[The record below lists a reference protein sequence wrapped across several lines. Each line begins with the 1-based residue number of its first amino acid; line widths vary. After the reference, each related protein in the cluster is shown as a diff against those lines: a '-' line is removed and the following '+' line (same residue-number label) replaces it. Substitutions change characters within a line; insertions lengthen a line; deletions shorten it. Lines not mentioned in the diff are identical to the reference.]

1 MVNFDPARYFN
12 KTTSGL
18 SLVAIADNSSLMH
31 FFIIQFCTLLN
42 SFFEEVKISK
52 EASIMTPE
60 FSLLMTANIYKY
72 TSLQILKRSD
82 EVNI

>member
-1 MVNFDPARYFN
+1 MFNFDPARYFN

-52 EASIMTPE
+52 EASIMTSRAFALNDCKHIQVH
-60 FSLLMTANIYKY
+60 FSSNTKAF
-72 TSLQILKRSD
+72 R
-82 EVNI
+82 